1 MNVHFRDPVKA
12 ARFAPMTNESNR
24 RGAVTTT
31 MRRFLSVLC
40 VVGLVGAL
48 PLRADALEAGAKAP
62 EIAAKDLEGRPVGRA
77 QLAGKV
83 VLVDFWATWC
93 APCKIELP
101 VLNGLQQKYG
111 ARGLVIVA
119 VSVDKEAS
127 NAREFAKKLG
137 LRMPVV
143 HDAKHTLAERYEPP
157 KMPSSYLIDRKGK
170 VHKVY
175 AGFHKGDEVGLEKE
189 IVKLLGG

>member
-1 MNVHFRDPVKA
+1 M
-12 ARFAPMTNESNR
+12 
-24 RGAVTTT
+24 RGL
-31 MRRFLSVLC
+31 LSVLC
-40 VVGLVGAL
+40 TVAL
-48 PLRADALEAGAKAP
+48 LAAIPLRAAALEAGEKAP
-62 EIAAKDLEGRPVGRA
+62 AIAAKDLSGKPVGRA

-101 VLNGLQQKYG
+101 VLNGLQKKYG

-119 VSVDKEAS
+119 VSVDKDMD
-127 NAREFAKKLG
+127 NARKFAKKLG
-137 LRMPVV
+137 LAMPVV
-143 HDAKHTLAERYEPP
+143 HDAKHALAEKFEPP

-170 VHKVY
+170 VRKVY
-175 AGFHKGDEVGLEKE
+175 AGYHKGDEVGLEKE